1 MVYLF
6 SREEEIKRQIANN
19 FIYLFLDYDGT
30 LTPIADTPDKAL
42 LPEDMRRLLRKIS
55 KLPGCRLAVISGR
68 SLKDIR
74 KMVGLEGIVYSGNH
88 GLEIDGPKLKFES
101 VVPSGFKKLVKDIK
115 SALRSRLA
123 GIDGVIL
130 EDKGHTLSV
139 HYRMVDNRHIPLV
152 KSVFRETTACY
163 LAGSRVKINTGKMM
177 LEVRP
182 PIEWDKGRSVMW
194 LLARQKF
201 VSPDEPVMPVYIG
214 DDVTDEDAFSALSN
228 RGLTVFVGKPGKS
241 GAKYYLKDHNDV
253 TKFLALVRD
262 IKKAG

>member
-6 SREEEIKRQIANN
+6 SREEEIRKRIAKN
-19 FIYLFLDYDGT
+19 FVYLFLDYDGT

-42 LPEDMRRLLRKIS
+42 LPDGTRSLLRELS
-55 KLPGCRLAVISGR
+55 KVRGCRLAVISGR
-68 SLKDIR
+68 SLKDIKR
-74 KMVGLEGIVYSGNH
+74 MIGLEGIVYSGNH

-101 VVPSGFKKLVKDIK
+101 VVPPGFKKLIKDIK
-115 SALRSRLA
+115 SALRIRLA
-123 GIDGVIL
+123 GVDGLIF

-139 HYRMVDNRHIPLV
+139 HYRMADSRQMPLV
-152 KSVFRETTACY
+152 KSVFREITACH
-163 LAGSRVKINTGKMM
+163 LAGGKIKIKTGKMM

-201 VSPDEPVMPVYIG
+201 ISPEEPVMPVYIG
-214 DDVTDEDAFSALSN
+214 DDVTDEDAFSALGN

-253 TKFLALVRD
+253 TKFLGLVRD